1 MRSAVCSS
9 LRENLPYLL
18 PCLVFWIAGSLA
30 LVLWG
35 KVDVQVFLN
44 GFHTPFQDAFW
55 VNVTAMG
62 GTVFCLCVLLT
73 GSLFS
78 YRYMVS
84 GIVSILCTMALV
96 ALLKH
101 AFDAPRP
108 LTVLTQAGIWDSIVL
123 VEGHPLR
130 DTLSFPSGHTAAAF
144 SLFTTLALFATRWW
158 IKMLLFFAA
167 LAVAYSRIY
176 LMQHFLSDVLA
187 GSFLATVI
195 SVAVYLWAREARWI
209 DFGRPLVS
217 LRRYGRPEN
226 LE

>member
-1 MRSAVCSS
+1 
-9 LRENLPYLL
+9 
-18 PCLVFWIAGSLA
+18 
-30 LVLWG
+30 
-35 KVDVQVFLN
+35 
-44 GFHTPFQDAFW
+44 
-55 VNVTAMG
+55 
-62 GTVFCLCVLLT
+62 
-73 GSLFS
+73 
-78 YRYMVS
+78 
-84 GIVSILCTMALV
+84 MALV

-144 SLFTTLALFATRWW
+144 SLFTTLALFSTRWW
-158 IKMLLFFAA
+158 IKTLLFFAA

-176 LMQHFLSDVLA
+176 LMQHFISDVLA
-187 GSFLATVI
+187 GSFLATLI

-217 LRRYGRPEN
+217 LRRYGRPEKPRN
-226 LE
+226 DGFLPPLREAFSTWARDRPRDFLRYKGRRIPVREPLFPL

>member
-1 MRSAVCSS
+1 MRSSFCSS
-9 LRENLPYLL
+9 LRENLLYLL

-130 DTLSFPSGHTAAAF
+130 DMLSFPSGHTAAAF
-144 SLFTTLALFATRWW
+144 SLFTTLALFSTRWW

-226 LE
+226 PE